1 MAYMEFKHAF
11 VLKTT
16 KEFDFS
22 EESKTNFQ
30 LAEVPQVCIQTCEPA
45 AVGKKNPKVKQ
56 LRSRIKITQVWQNEL
71 FHIR

>member
-16 KEFDFS
+16 KEFNFS

-45 AVGKKNPKVKQ
+45 AVGKKNPKV
-56 LRSRIKITQVWQNEL
+56 
-71 FHIR
+71 